1 MVSLVSQPGLICPP
15 THSVF
20 LTPSFC
26 GRKGGD
32 DYHLFVWLKTTP
44 CFTRNQQAAAARCEA
59 LKPFFLLI
67 NSQNASL
74 SVQVK
79 KAGKCGDEGR
89 TLFPIW
95 QRGFVWY
102 KEGSPGVD
110 RSSPDIFWK
119 AWNLNMGTFLP
130 TWAPLPFWNSLL
142 LFYQPVFNLLLWPAL
157 TVTSTQSKRRGWG
170 GERENKQKG
179 GWGSA
184 ERRGRERIEAGGGAF
199 KKIALCF
206 VGSCWS
212 CSGIA
217 VKLLCGTYRV
227 QVGKEMSGGG
237 GGLAPAHSGCSP
249 RRAVMGNRH
258 IPLQQFPTPCL
269 FARKEKQQ
277 PPKKEKKN

>member
-20 LTPSFC
+20 LTPRFC

-95 QRGFVWY
+95 CRGREALYGTKKAALEWENIPWY
-102 KEGSPGVD
+102 FLKSVESKHGDLSPHL
-110 RSSPDIFWK
+110 SSPSILEFS
-119 AWNLNMGTFLP
+119 AAFLP
-130 TWAPLPFWNSLL
+130 TCFQ
-142 LFYQPVFNLLLWPAL
+142 FAL
-157 TVTSTQSKRRGWG
+157 VASFDCDLNPIKKERLRWGEGKQAEGGLRECWKEGEGEDWGRGWG
-170 GERENKQKG
+170 
-179 GWGSA
+179 
-184 ERRGRERIEAGGGAF
+184 
-199 KKIALCF
+199 L
-206 VGSCWS
+206 
-212 CSGIA
+212 
-217 VKLLCGTYRV
+217 
-227 QVGKEMSGGG
+227 
-237 GGLAPAHSGCSP
+237 
-249 RRAVMGNRH
+249 
-258 IPLQQFPTPCL
+258 
-269 FARKEKQQ
+269 
-277 PPKKEKKN
+277 